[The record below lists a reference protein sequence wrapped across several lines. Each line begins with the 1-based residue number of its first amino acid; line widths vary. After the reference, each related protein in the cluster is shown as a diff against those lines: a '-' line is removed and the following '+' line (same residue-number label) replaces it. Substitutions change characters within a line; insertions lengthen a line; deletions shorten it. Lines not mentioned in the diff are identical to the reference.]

1 VLHNADANF
10 RIKTSKTGM
19 LKYYG
24 TLSTTKV
31 GFRYADIDSAV
42 MKDAFS
48 LYNIN
53 MYHNLSWREKLGNG
67 LKMISGVSYSTNKDD
82 ISSEFQNENNQKEII
97 NNPSS
102 LFSYKNFGV
111 VTHGKYANAKVV
123 IEKRIKGLNTI
134 RFGSEYNYSDERSEF
149 TLYNGNKSEEHI
161 KENLLSAFGEG
172 DIYITNDIAVKVGT
186 RAEHS
191 QLLDKWNIAPRI
203 SLAYKFA
210 DKSQASF
217 AYGIFYQD
225 PERKY
230 LPSTSKLNYAKA
242 THYILQYQKL
252 SNNRTFRTEAFYKKY
267 DDLFKTS
274 AANGKEIAINNNG
287 YGDAK
292 GVELFWRD
300 KKTIKNVDYWL
311 SYSYLDT
318 KRDFLTYPAIIEPS
332 FAAKHTAS
340 LVIKKFVTKLKTQFN
355 GSYTY
360 ATGRPYYNIRP
371 DQNNNYK
378 IFDKG
383 RTKDYNSLSFS
394 VNYLP
399 SIGKVNA
406 SKFIV
411 FIFSFTNVL
420 GSNNIYSYNYSYDGK
435 IKQPVTPPSKR
446 FYFLGC
452 FISFGIDRSDDVI
465 NNNL

>member
-1 VLHNADANF
+1 
-10 RIKTSKTGM
+10 
-19 LKYYG
+19 
-24 TLSTTKV
+24 
-31 GFRYADIDSAV
+31 
-42 MKDAFS
+42 
-48 LYNIN
+48 
-53 MYHNLSWREKLGNG
+53 
-67 LKMISGVSYSTNKDD
+67 MISGVSYSTNKDD
-82 ISSEFQNENNQKEII
+82 ITSEFQNESDQKQVI
-97 NNPSS
+97 NDPAS

-111 VTHGKYANAKVV
+111 LTHGNYANAKLV
-123 IEKRIKGLNTI
+123 IEKRVSGINMI
-134 RFGSEYNYSDERSEF
+134 RIGSEYNYSNERSDF

-172 DIYITNDIAVKVGT
+172 DIYITNDIAAKIGM

-191 QLLDKWNIAPRI
+191 QLLDKWNVAPRI
-203 SLAYKFA
+203 SLAYKFI
-210 DKSQASF
+210 DKSQVSF

-230 LPSTSKLNYAKA
+230 LPSLSKLNYAQA

-252 SNNRTFRTEAFYKKY
+252 SNSHTFRTEIFYKKY
-267 DDLFKTS
+267 EDLFKT
-274 AANGKEIAINNNG
+274 NTTFGRETVINNNG

-318 KRDFLTYPAIIEPS
+318 KRDFLNYPTNIEPS

-360 ATGRPYYNIRP
+360 ATGRHYYNIRY
-371 DQNNNYK
+371 DNVNNNYK

-383 RTKDYNSLSFS
+383 RTRDYNSLSFS

-399 SIGKVNA
+399 SIGKTNA
-406 SKFIV
+406 SRFTV
-411 FIFSFTNVL
+411 FVFSFTNVL
-420 GSNNIYSYNYSYDGK
+420 GTNNIYSYNYSYDGRN
-435 IKQPVTPPSKR
+435 KQPVTPPSKR

>member
-1 VLHNADANF
+1 
-10 RIKTSKTGM
+10 
-19 LKYYG
+19 
-24 TLSTTKV
+24 
-31 GFRYADIDSAV
+31 
-42 MKDAFS
+42 
-48 LYNIN
+48 

-67 LKMISGVSYSTNKDD
+67 LKMISGFSYSTNKDD
-82 ISSEFQNENNQKEII
+82 ISNEFQNENNQKQII

-111 VTHGKYANAKVV
+111 ITHGKYANAKVV
-123 IEKRIKGLNTI
+123 IEKRVKGLNAI
-134 RFGSEYNYSDERSEF
+134 RFGSEYNYSNERSDF

-161 KENLLSAFGEG
+161 KENLLSAFAEG

-191 QLLDKWNIAPRI
+191 KLLDKWNIAPRI

-210 DKSQASF
+210 YKSQASF

-230 LPSTSKLNYAKA
+230 LPSANKLDYAKA

-274 AANGKEIAINNNG
+274 AAYGKEVAVNNKG

-318 KRDFLTYPAIIEPS
+318 KRDFLTYPTLIEPS

-399 SIGKVNA
+399 SIGKTNA
-406 SKFIV
+406 SSFIV
-411 FIFSFTNVL
+411 FVLSFTNVL